1 MLSGDPVSGTGRQI
15 QKAAGRIAKD
25 LLHGGILHRIRF
37 NARDMEK

>member
-1 MLSGDPVSGTGRQI
+1 MLGGDPVPGTGRQI

-25 LLHGGILHRIRF
+25 HLHRGILHRIRF